1 MKRYR
6 GFCFFILALS
16 FLISFNVAYLYYDY
30 YAEFNLKVRKHFS
43 NEDEESLLTLFKK
56 NPRVLY
62 YPGPSIQHHMISLLQ
77 VSFFQPYS
85 FLSKDSK
92 NPVLRC

>member
-1 MKRYR
+1 
-6 GFCFFILALS
+6 
-16 FLISFNVAYLYYDY
+16 
-30 YAEFNLKVRKHFS
+30 
-43 NEDEESLLTLFKK
+43 LFKK
-56 NPRVLY
+56 KPRLLY
-62 YPGPSIQHHMISLLQ
+62 YPGPSIQHHMISLLE